1 MIPHSRPTLDKDDI
15 KEVVKVIQS
24 GQIAQGEVVRK
35 FEKKLS
41 RFIGVKDAVAVSSGS
56 AALHLSLLVLGI
68 GKEDEVILPT
78 YLCTAPLNAIRYVG
92 ADPVLCD
99 INLMDFNID
108 VEEVKDK
115 INKKTKAIIVPHIF
129 GTPCQIDELQGFGIP
144 IIEDCA
150 HSIGAKYKGRR
161 VGSFGKVSI
170 FSFYATKMLTTGE
183 GGMILS
189 NSQKI
194 LNKIRDLRDYDE
206 KKDYKVRYNYK
217 LSDIQAGLGCS
228 QLSKIPTFI
237 SKRKKIAS
245 VYNKEFERCDFELP
259 FILIDGRHKCRP
271 YIDGGLDK
279 SSPYKGRERVFYRY
293 VIRIKGNVTKGLNE
307 LRRRGNICKR
317 PIFKPL
323 HRYLKIDG
331 FKNSEKVYN
340 SAISI
345 PIYPSL
351 KDEEIKKIVA
361 AVKKVFL

>member
-245 VYNKEFERCDFELP
+245 VYNKEFERCDFKLP
-259 FILIDGRHKCRP
+259 SVLGRHKCRP
-271 YIDGGLDK
+271 YKD
-279 SSPYKGRERVFYRY
+279 RESVFYRY
-293 VIRIKGNVTKGLNE
+293 VIRVKGNVTKGLNE
-307 LRRRGNICKR
+307 LRRRGIVCRR

-323 HRYLKIDG
+323 HRYLKVGG
-331 FKNSEKVYN
+331 FKNSEEVYN

-351 KDEEIKKIVA
+351 ADEEIRKVVA
-361 AVKKVFL
+361 EVKEVFL

>member
-1 MIPHSRPTLDKDDI
+1 MVSHSRPTLDKDDI
-15 KEVVKVIQS
+15 EKVAKVIQS
-24 GQIAQGEVVRK
+24 GQIAQGGAVRE
-35 FEKKLS
+35 FEEKLS

-78 YLCTAPLNAIRYVG
+78 YLCTAPLNAIKYVG
-92 ADPVLCD
+92 ADPKLCD
-99 INLMDFNID
+99 INTVDFNID
-108 VEEVKDK
+108 IEEVKNK
-115 INKKTKAIIVPHIF
+115 INKKTKAIIIPHIF
-129 GTPCQIDELQGFGIP
+129 GAPVEIDKLQKFGIP

-150 HSIGAKYKGRR
+150 HSIGAKYKGRQ
-161 VGSFGKVSI
+161 VGSFGKLSI

-217 LSDIQAGLGCS
+217 MTNFQAGLGCS
-228 QLSKIPTFI
+228 QLSKLPTFI
-237 SKRKKIAS
+237 DERRRIAGI
-245 VYNKEFERCDFELP
+245 YNKEFKKCDFKLP
-259 FILIDGRHKCRP
+259 PILKD
-271 YIDGGLDK
+271 
-279 SSPYKGRERVFYRY
+279 RESVFYRY
-293 VIRIKGNVTKGLNE
+293 VVRIKGNVTKGLNE
-307 LRRRGNICKR
+307 LRTRGIICRR

-351 KDEEIKKIVA
+351 KEEEVERIVKAIKRT
-361 AVKKVFL
+361 FLGR